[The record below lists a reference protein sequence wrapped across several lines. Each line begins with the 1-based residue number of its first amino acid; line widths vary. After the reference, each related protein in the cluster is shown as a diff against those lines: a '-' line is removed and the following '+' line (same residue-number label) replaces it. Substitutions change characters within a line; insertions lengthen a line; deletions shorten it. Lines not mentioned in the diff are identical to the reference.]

1 MSGSRVIL
9 VLLAALALSAPR
21 ARAQSAPA
29 ENARAH
35 DERWQVTLDDQRYVW
50 DIRLVRLDGDSL
62 VVRQSDS
69 LASVPVAHITE
80 IRLIRKSEM
89 QFGGE
94 GATAGALNA
103 LVGGD
108 DEVYDLTPLDFADR
122 LRTVQ
127 KILLLHPTE
136 P

>member
-1 MSGSRVIL
+1 MIRWLGSTVAL
-9 VLLAALALSAPR
+9 LLALAQT
-21 ARAQSAPA
+21 ARAQ
-29 ENARAH
+29 
-35 DERWQVTLDDQRYVW
+35 DDRWQVTLDDERYVW

-62 VVRQSDS
+62 MVRQSDS
-69 LASVPVAHITE
+69 LVAVPVAHINE

-89 QFGGE
+89 QLGGE
-94 GATAGALNA
+94 GAAAGAMNA

-108 DEVYDLTPLDFADR
+108 DEIYDLTPLDFADR

-127 KILLLHPTE
+127 KILLLHPTG

>member
-1 MSGSRVIL
+1 MIRRMGSVL
-9 VLLAALALSAPR
+9 VALLALARPLA
-21 ARAQSAPA
+21 AQ
-29 ENARAH
+29 
-35 DERWQVTLDDQRYVW
+35 DDRWQVTLDDERYVW
-50 DIRLVRLDGDSL
+50 DIRLVRIDGDSL

-69 LASVPVAHITE
+69 LVRVPVAHISE
-80 IRLIRKSEM
+80 IRLIRKSEV
-89 QFGGE
+89 QLGG
-94 GATAGALNA
+94 GSATAGAMNA

-127 KILLLHPTE
+127 KILLLHPTK